1 MAKREILQ
9 VLMDNRGSD
18 ASGRL
23 DDELVLA
30 GVMPTP
36 LAIFNYWDQRGRNSA
51 DSMQLHTAIREF
63 LAVRPA
69 AIRNDAV
76 YFYGRKYRSAELVA
90 TGVFDR
96 VAKDGVITTTA
107 YTLTMCVR
115 HIWIEVNG
123 RLYELDFI
131 RSQRTLDGTV
141 DISLRDLQLY
151 DQMRRDGN
159 AAFYDEIPAVQ
170 QFFKN
175 RFKQETGE
183 DWHAGDRR
191 TGRPAKNASA
201 QRDEADYDRF
211 MGKAK

>member
-1 MAKREILQ
+1 
-9 VLMDNRGSD
+9 MDNHVSD

-30 GVMPTP
+30 GVKPTP

-51 DSMQLHTAIREF
+51 DSMRFHTAIREF

-90 TGVFDR
+90 TGIFDR
-96 VAKDGVITTTA
+96 VAKEGVIKTTA
-107 YTLTMCVR
+107 YILTMCVR
-115 HIWIEVNG
+115 HIWIEVGG
-123 RLYELDFI
+123 RLYELDFV
-131 RSQRTLDGTV
+131 RSQRTLEGTV

-151 DQMRRDGN
+151 DQMRRKGN
-159 AAFYDEIPAVQ
+159 AALCDEIPAAQ
-170 QFFKN
+170 QHF
-175 RFKQETGE
+175 RDRLKQEIGE

-201 QRDEADYDRF
+201 QRDAADYERF
-211 MGKAK
+211 IGKAK